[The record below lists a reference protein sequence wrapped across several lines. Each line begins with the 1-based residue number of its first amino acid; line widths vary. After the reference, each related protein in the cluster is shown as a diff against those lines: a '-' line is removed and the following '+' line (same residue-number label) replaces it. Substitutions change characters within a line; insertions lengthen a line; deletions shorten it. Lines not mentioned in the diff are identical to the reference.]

1 MSSSKA
7 KNKIYTNKF
16 GPKGGT
22 PTYAG
27 KKRLSTG
34 RIKYIYSKSGTG
46 TSGKSSSSGFSL
58 VKNAIPSALKK

>member
-1 MSSSKA
+1 MSSNP

-16 GPKGGT
+16 GPKGGK

-34 RIKYIYSKSGTG
+34 RIKYIYNKPGNG
-46 TSGKSSSSGFSL
+46 ASGKSSSGSSIQS
-58 VKNAIPSALKK
+58 AIPTALKK

>member
-1 MSSSKA
+1 MSENKP

-16 GPKGGT
+16 GPKGGK

-34 RIKYIYSKSGTG
+34 RIKYIYNKPGSGA
-46 TSGKSSSSGFSL
+46 SGKSSSGSTFQS
-58 VKNAIPSALKK
+58 AIPSALNKK